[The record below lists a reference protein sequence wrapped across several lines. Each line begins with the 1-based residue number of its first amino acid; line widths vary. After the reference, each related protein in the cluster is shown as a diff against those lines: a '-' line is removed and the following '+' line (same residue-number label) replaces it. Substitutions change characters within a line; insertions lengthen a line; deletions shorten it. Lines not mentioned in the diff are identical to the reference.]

1 MVVFLVKRWQTLK
14 KILHHKSSLH
24 YLSKL
29 FLSFVISY
37 IKFEMWKKIYFF
49 QNCLVN
55 LFTYLFYCNLISIW
69 KKRICKGVFFVYHF
83 FKEFEQKLYTA
94 VLTCFRLIKWQIK
107 QTSWKLL
114 TCTFGTPCMWA
125 LIFGRRKSFSGFL
138 VLLF

>member
-55 LFTYLFYCNLISIW
+55 LFTTYLFYCNLISIW
-69 KKRICKGVFFVYHF
+69 KKKNMQGVFFAYHF
-83 FKEFEQKLYTA
+83 SNIQYG
-94 VLTCFRLIKWQIK
+94 FRLIKWQIK